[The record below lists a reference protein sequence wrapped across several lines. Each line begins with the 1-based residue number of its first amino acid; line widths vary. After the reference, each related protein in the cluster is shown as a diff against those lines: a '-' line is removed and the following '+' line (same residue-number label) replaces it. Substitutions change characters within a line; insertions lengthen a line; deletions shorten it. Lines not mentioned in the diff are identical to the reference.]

1 VETPFNSLLR
11 APNQSIEETGYAWYV
26 GNARL
31 INLSGRLLGAHI
43 AHTGLIVF
51 WAGAMMLF
59 EVSHFTFDK
68 PMWEQGLICMP
79 HVAMFGFGIGPG
91 GEVTDVYPFFVAGV
105 MHLISSAVLGFGGIY
120 HSLAGPEKLE
130 QDFPFFSTDWRDKN
144 QMTNILGYHLIV
156 LGVGALFFVFDWM
169 FIGGAYDTWAPGG
182 GEVRLVSPTLD
193 PRVILGYL
201 FRSPWGGAGSIIGV
215 NSIEDIVGGH
225 VYVGITAIIGG
236 LFHIFTKPFGWAR
249 RAFIWNGEGLL
260 SYALGGICVASFI
273 ASTFIWFNN
282 TAYP

>member
-1 VETPFNSLLR
+1 METPFNSLLR

-201 FRSPWGGAGSIIGV
+201 FRSPWGLSLI
-215 NSIEDIVGGH
+215 
-225 VYVGITAIIGG
+225 
-236 LFHIFTKPFGWAR
+236 HI
-249 RAFIWNGEGLL
+249 
-260 SYALGGICVASFI
+260 
-273 ASTFIWFNN
+273 
-282 TAYP
+282 